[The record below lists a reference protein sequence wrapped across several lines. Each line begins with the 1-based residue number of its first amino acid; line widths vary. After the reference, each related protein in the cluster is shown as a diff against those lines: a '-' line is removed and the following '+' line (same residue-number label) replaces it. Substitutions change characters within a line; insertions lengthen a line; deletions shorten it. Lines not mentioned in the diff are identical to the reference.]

1 MPVNKNISQQ
11 GGENT
16 PKKADIILRAN
27 QDISVKQD
35 ELIRQTKLSNSRIDA
50 ALELF
55 QRNMQETANLA
66 KHTNEIFARLENENN
81 ALKQELL
88 YLAKQNENIYA
99 GLADKIADLTE
110 QARNRE
116 NAYSGLADK
125 VNDLAVQNKI
135 GEETYVAIVDRLT
148 ELSEQTK
155 RSEGDFSELLLRLD
169 ELSASTKST
178 EESYMNL
185 TDRIDAVAEQSKR
198 SEAAYDR
205 LTDRIADVAEQSRR
219 AENASTEVSFK
230 IADVAEQT
238 KRTENAYGELS
249 VKLNDVAEYTRRSEG
264 AYLELSDKLDSLSN
278 RVERLGDES
287 ARAASFVAA
296 AAPYQNSR
304 ELDYEKLADRIA
316 EHVSVREVISP
327 DLIASKVAEQVVVPR
342 NDDGSYAFDEE
353 KIISEVVSRINLQL
367 NSVGKDVAVNLNVDL
382 DEDKIARNVLAGITA
397 SLPEEK
403 AVAEPVDIEI
413 DEEKIA
419 KLVSENVNVGVD
431 EEKIARLVSDNM
443 NIGIDEERLAR
454 LVANNVNTGIDEERI
469 ARLVAYNVNAGI
481 DEDRLA
487 RLVSDNVN
495 AAFEDEKIARQLA
508 QIVKEECIGVVTDV
522 VPAGAPVEIDGVKI
536 ARQVADIIKEEG
548 VGVVSE
554 VAPVTPTAAV
564 SLNIDEE
571 KIAQRVSDNIKVID
585 EDKIAQLFADNIK
598 IMDEEKI
605 AQLVADN
612 IKVMDEEK
620 IARHI
625 ADIIREEGVNVV
637 SEAAPTSLDG
647 INLNIDEEELADRI
661 ALKVGSLKSED
672 FEIIVDDEGC
682 SSISKDICDRLDY
695 SLISDA
701 VAEKLSYALDLAAA
715 NEPDYEEMAQR
726 ISEKITVAGINEDAI
741 ADKAAAVLSNY
752 LPDFDTDE
760 IADKVMNAVIDVL
773 NAQLSSMSMPA
784 VDNEAICN
792 AISDRIIE
800 SQADHDY
807 DIVIDEDGIS
817 KITEL
822 VAEEIEKDTAERFS
836 QVEEKIVQLKE
847 IIESGAVVETNVNAG
862 DTSQL
867 ENAIAE
873 IKQMLESGA
882 VVTNNN
888 SNDISQLENS
898 IAEIK
903 ELLASGEAVSDSES
917 ETSEIAQLESSLNE
931 IKEMLASGVVVSNST
946 VTEIAASTA
955 VYEEPVAEEEPLI
968 TVSDLVAE
976 AAAEEEE
983 EEEEDDRP
991 ERDIDDSDDMDDEL
1005 MPGAEQ
1011 NGTDFAN
1018 MMKYNRSF
1026 IARIIQSSDEYKQYY
1041 GAVKHALLSYKK
1053 VNSNIAWGAERFNK
1067 GRETI
1072 ARFKIRGKTL
1082 CLYLALDPNEYKTS
1096 VYHHLDA
1103 TENKSMAGTPM
1114 MVKIKSALGVKKA
1127 IRLID
1132 EMLQARGAEKRFVP
1146 ERDYAAMY
1154 PYETIEE
1161 LIEDGIV
1168 KDVRKK

>member
-1 MPVNKNISQQ
+1 MATNKTNPPQ
-11 GGENT
+11 GGDTT

-55 QRNMQETANLA
+55 QRNMQENAAHA
-66 KHTNEIFARLENENN
+66 KLVNEMFTRLENENN

-88 YLAKQNENIYA
+88 YLAKQNENIYN
-99 GLADKIADLTE
+99 GLAEKIGDLTE
-110 QARNRE
+110 QSRNRE

-125 VNDLAVQNKI
+125 VNDLAEQNKI
-135 GEETYVAIVDRLT
+135 GEKTYVAIVDRLS

-155 RSEGDFSELLLRLD
+155 RNEGDFSELLIKLS
-169 ELSASTKST
+169 ELADRTRST
-178 EESYMNL
+178 EEAYQVL
-185 TDRIDAVAEQSKR
+185 TDRLDGVEEQSKR
-198 SEAAYDR
+198 SEAAYAR
-205 LTDRIADVAEQSRR
+205 LSDQITDFAEQSRR
-219 AENASTEVSFK
+219 AENACADLAFK
-230 IADVAEQT
+230 LSDVADRT
-238 KRTENAYGELS
+238 KHTEEAYTELS
-249 VKLNDVAEYTRRSEG
+249 TKLDDVSEYTRRSEG

-287 ARAASFVAA
+287 ARAATFAA
-296 AAPYQNSR
+296 AAASPYQNSYR
-304 ELDYEKLADRIA
+304 DLDYEKLADRIA
-316 EHVSVREVISP
+316 EQVSVREVISP
-327 DLIASKVAEQVVVPR
+327 DLIASKVAEQIVVPK

-353 KIISEVVSRINLQL
+353 KIISEVVSKINLQL

-382 DEDKIARNVLAGITA
+382 DEDKIARNVLAGINAGVT
-397 SLPEEK
+397 EEK
-403 AVAEPVDIEI
+403 PVAEPVDVEI

-419 KLVSENVNVGVD
+419 KLVSENVNVEID
-431 EEKIARLVSDNM
+431 EEKIAKLVS
-443 NIGIDEERLAR
+443 E
-454 LVANNVNTGIDEERI
+454 NVNVDIDEERI
-469 ARLVAYNVNAGI
+469 ARLVASNVNTGVDEERLARLVAYNLNMGMNNNAGI
-481 DEDRLA
+481 DEA
-487 RLVSDNVN
+487 RIAKIVTENVN

-508 QIVKEECIGVVTDV
+508 DIIKEECIGVVTDV
-522 VPAGAPVEIDGVKI
+522 VPAGVAADIDEEKI
-536 ARQVADIIKEEG
+536 ARQLADIIKEEG
-548 VGVVSE
+548 VKVVSE
-554 VAPVTPTAAV
+554 AATATPTAAV

-571 KIAQRVSDNIKVID
+571 KIAQLV
-585 EDKIAQLFADNIK
+585 ADNIN
-598 IMDEEKI
+598 IIDEEKI
-605 AQLVADN
+605 AQLVTDN
-612 IKVMDEEK
+612 VRALDEEK
-620 IARHI
+620 IARQV
-625 ADIIREEGVNVV
+625 ADIIKEEGVPVLSEVAPAALDNV
-637 SEAAPTSLDG
+637 T
-647 INLNIDEEELADRI
+647 LNIDEEELADRI

-682 SSISKDICDRLDY
+682 SSISKDICDKLDY
-695 SLISDA
+695 SMISDA
-701 VAEKLSYALDLAAA
+701 VAEKLRYALDLAAA

-773 NAQLSSMSMPA
+773 NAQLSSMTMPA

-792 AISDRIIE
+792 AISDKIIE

-822 VAEEIEKDTAERFS
+822 VAEEIEKDTAARFA
-836 QVEEKIVQLKE
+836 QVEDK
-847 IIESGAVVETNVNAG
+847 
-862 DTSQL
+862 
-867 ENAIAE
+867 IAE
-873 IKQMLESGA
+873 VKVMLESGA
-882 VVTNNN
+882 VVTA
-888 SNDISQLENS
+888 SNTTDISQLENS
-898 IAEIK
+898 IAELK
-903 ELLASGEAVSDSES
+903 ELLESGETVSDSES
-917 ETSEIAQLESSLNE
+917 ETNEIAQLENSLNE

-946 VTEIAASTA
+946 ATEIAASTA
-955 VYEEPVAEEEPLI
+955 VYEEPAVEEEEPLI

-976 AAAEEEE
+976 AAAAAPAPVVEEDEE

-1103 TENKSMAGTPM
+1103 TDNKSMAGTPM

-1161 LIEDGIV
+1161 LIDDGIV

>member
-1 MPVNKNISQQ
+1 MPVNKNNMPQQ
-11 GGENT
+11 GGEAT

-27 QDISVKQD
+27 QDIAVKQD

-55 QRNMQETANLA
+55 QRNMQETAAFA
-66 KHTNEIFARLENENN
+66 KRTNDMFARLESENN

-88 YLAKQNENIYA
+88 YLAKQSENIYA
-99 GLADKIADLTE
+99 GLADKISDLTE

-125 VNDLAVQNKI
+125 VNDLAEQNKT
-135 GEETYVAIVDRLT
+135 EEKTYVAVVDGLA

-155 RSEGDFSELLLRLD
+155 RNEGDFSELLLKLS
-169 ELSASTKST
+169 ELSDRTKST
-178 EESYMNL
+178 EEAYQSL
-185 TDRIDAVAEQSKR
+185 TDRITDVSEQAKR
-198 SEAAYDR
+198 GEAAYDR
-205 LTDRIADVAEQSRR
+205 LADRLAEVAEQSRR
-219 AENASTEVSFK
+219 AENACADLAFK
-230 IADVAEQT
+230 LVDISEQT
-238 KRTENAYGELS
+238 KRTEDSYTELS
-249 VKLNDVAEYTRRSEG
+249 AKLNDVSEYTRRSEG

-287 ARAASFVAA
+287 ARAASFAA
-296 AAPYQNSR
+296 AAASPYQSNYR
-304 ELDYEKLADRIA
+304 DLDYEKLADRIA
-316 EHVSVREVISP
+316 EQVSVREVISP
-327 DLIASKVAEQVVVPR
+327 DLIASKVAEQVVVPK

-353 KIISEVVSRINLQL
+353 KIITEVVSRINLQL

-382 DEDKIARNVLAGITA
+382 DEDKIARNVLAGINAGA
-397 SLPEEK
+397 SEEK
-403 AVAEPVDIEI
+403 TAVAAPVDVEI

-419 KLVSENVNVGVD
+419 KLVSRSVSVD
-431 EEKIARLVSDNM
+431 
-443 NIGIDEERLAR
+443 IDEERIAR

-469 ARLVAYNVNAGI
+469 ARLVAHSVNSGI

-487 RLVSDNVN
+487 KLVSENVN

-508 QIVKEECIGVVTDV
+508 DIIKEECIGVVTDV
-522 VPAGAPVEIDGVKI
+522 VPAGVAADIDEGKI
-536 ARQVADIIKEEG
+536 ARRLADIIKEEG
-548 VGVVSE
+548 VKVVSDT
-554 VAPVTPTAAV
+554 APATAPAAAV

-571 KIAQRVSDNIKVID
+571 KIAQ
-585 EDKIAQLFADNIK
+585 
-598 IMDEEKI
+598 
-605 AQLVADN
+605 LVADN
-612 IKVMDEEK
+612 INAVDEEK
-620 IARHI
+620 IARLVSESVNAFDEDKI
-625 ADIIREEGVNVV
+625 ARRLADIIKVEGVSVV
-637 SEAAPTSLDG
+637 SEVAPAALD
-647 INLNIDEEELADRI
+647 NVTLNIDEEELADRI

-682 SSISKDICDRLDY
+682 SSISKDICDKLDY
-695 SLISDA
+695 SMISDA
-701 VAEKLSYALDLAAA
+701 VAEKLRYALDLAAA

-726 ISEKITVAGINEDAI
+726 ISENITVAGINEDAI

-773 NAQLSSMSMPA
+773 NAQLSSMTMPA

-822 VAEEIEKDTAERFS
+822 VAEEIEKDTAARFT
-836 QVEEKIVQLKE
+836 QL
-847 IIESGAVVETNVNAG
+847 G
-862 DTSQL
+862 DK
-867 ENAIAE
+867 IAE
-873 IKQMLESGA
+873 VKVMLESGA
-882 VVTNNN
+882 VVAATNETT
-888 SNDISQLENS
+888 DISQLENS
-898 IAEIK
+898 IAELK

-917 ETSEIAQLESSLNE
+917 EASEIAQLETSLNE

-946 VTEIAASTA
+946 ATEIAASTA
-955 VYEEPVAEEEPLI
+955 VYEEPAAEEEEPLI
-968 TVSDLVAE
+968 TVSDLIEE
-976 AAAEEEE
+976 AAPEAEEPEE
-983 EEEEDDRP
+983 QEEDDRP
-991 ERDIDDSDDMDDEL
+991 ERDLDDSDDMDDEL
-1005 MPGAEQ
+1005 MPGNEQ

-1103 TENKSMAGTPM
+1103 TDNKSMAGTPM

-1132 EMLQARGAEKRFVP
+1132 EMLQARGADKRVVP

>member
-1 MPVNKNISQQ
+1 MATNKTNPT
-11 GGENT
+11 GGDT
-16 PKKADIILRAN
+16 APKKADIILKAN

-35 ELIRQTKLSNSRIDA
+35 ELIRQTKLSNSRIDG

-55 QRNMQETANLA
+55 QRNMQENAAHA
-66 KHTNEIFARLENENN
+66 KLVNEMFGRLESENN

-88 YLAKQNENIYA
+88 YLAKQNENIYN
-99 GLADKIADLTE
+99 GLAEKIGDLTE
-110 QARNRE
+110 QSRNRE

-125 VNDLAVQNKI
+125 VNDLAEQNKI
-135 GEETYVAIVDRLT
+135 EEKTYVAIVDRLT

-155 RSEGDFSELLLRLD
+155 RNEGDFSELLIKLSELADRTRSAEEAYQTLNERLD
-169 ELSASTKST
+169 GV
-178 EESYMNL
+178 EEQ
-185 TDRIDAVAEQSKR
+185 TRR
-198 SEAAYDR
+198 SEAAYAR
-205 LTDRIADVAEQSRR
+205 LSDQITDFAEQSRR
-219 AENASTEVSFK
+219 AENACADLAFK
-230 IADVAEQT
+230 LADISDQT
-238 KRTENAYGELS
+238 KRTEEAYTELS
-249 VKLNDVAEYTRRSEG
+249 TKLGDVTEYTRRSEG
-264 AYLELSDKLDSLSN
+264 AYLELSDKLETLSN

-287 ARAASFVAA
+287 ARAATFAA
-296 AAPYQNSR
+296 AAASPYQNSYR
-304 ELDYEKLADRIA
+304 DMDYDKLAERIA
-316 EHVSVREVISP
+316 EQVSVREVVSP
-327 DLIASKVAEQVVVPR
+327 DLIASKVAEQIVVPK
-342 NDDGSYAFDEE
+342 NDDGSYTIDEE

-367 NSVGKDVAVNLNVDL
+367 NNVGKDVAVNLNVDL
-382 DEDKIARNVLAGITA
+382 DEDKIARNVLAGINA
-397 SLPEEK
+397 ALPEEK
-403 AVAEPVDIEI
+403 PVAEPVDVEI
-413 DEEKIA
+413 DEDKIA
-419 KLVSENVNVGVD
+419 KLVSESVKVDVD
-431 EEKIARLVSDNM
+431 EEKIARLVASSVNS
-443 NIGIDEERLAR
+443 GFDEERLAR
-454 LVANNVNTGIDEERI
+454 LVAYNLNMGMNTG
-469 ARLVAYNVNAGI
+469 V

-487 RLVSDNVN
+487 KLVSENVN

-508 QIVKEECIGVVTDV
+508 DIIKEECIGVVTDV
-522 VPAGAPVEIDGVKI
+522 VPAGVPADLDEEKI

-548 VGVVSE
+548 VVSD
-554 VAPVTPTAAV
+554 APATPTAAV

-571 KIAQRVSDNIKVID
+571 KIAQ
-585 EDKIAQLFADNIK
+585 
-598 IMDEEKI
+598 
-605 AQLVADN
+605 LVADN
-612 IKVMDEEK
+612 IKVLDEEK
-620 IARHI
+620 IARQV
-625 ADIIREEGVNVV
+625 ADIIKEEGVPVV
-637 SEAAPTSLDG
+637 SEVAPAALD
-647 INLNIDEEELADRI
+647 NVTLNIDEEELADRI

-682 SSISKDICDRLDY
+682 SSISKDICDNLDY
-695 SLISDA
+695 SMISDA
-701 VAEKLSYALDLAAA
+701 VAEKLRYALDLAAA
-715 NEPDYEEMAQR
+715 NEPDYEEMAQH

-773 NAQLSSMSMPA
+773 NAQLSSMTMPA

-792 AISDRIIE
+792 AISDKIIE

-822 VAEEIEKDTAERFS
+822 VAEEIEKDTAARFA
-836 QVEEKIVQLKE
+836 QVEDKITEVK
-847 IIESGAVVETNVNAG
+847 V
-862 DTSQL
+862 
-867 ENAIAE
+867 
-873 IKQMLESGA
+873 MLESGA
-882 VVTNNN
+882 VVAASNNT
-888 SNDISQLENS
+888 DITQLENS
-898 IAEIK
+898 IAELK
-903 ELLASGEAVSDSES
+903 ELLESGETVSDSES
-917 ETSEIAQLESSLNE
+917 EANEIAQLENSLNE

-946 VTEIAASTA
+946 ATEIAASTA
-955 VYEEPVAEEEPLI
+955 VYEEPAAEEEEPLI

-976 AAAEEEE
+976 AEAAAPAVEE

-1103 TENKSMAGTPM
+1103 TDNKSMAGTPM

-1161 LIEDGIV
+1161 LIDDGIV